1 MRSIVYTSTQTRPIT
16 DTELAQ
22 ILAVGREKNTALGV
36 TGILA
41 HKGDNCLGILE
52 GDDDVVRVRFEQVR
66 IDPRH
71 TNVRVLLDEQVGQ
84 RSFPD
89 WSMAFQ
95 PLDPLM
101 RNVPGFS
108 DLFAGGHPLDPAAGL
123 TRARGLL
130 DWFRKHPLA
139 PLTSQTAE
147 AEEAPRTRAVNGAI
161 AALHDG
167 GVTRFTLDIAAQR
180 AGMTPEAVRQFFPT
194 DRALLAAT
202 VERWTQ
208 AISAPLAP
216 LIREKGTVAY
226 LHALMAAHA
235 EEPAL
240 MELLAYSLASASD
253 PAVDGADYYRSAY
266 RRFREAIHE
275 GLVVDVREGREPV
288 TMDPVRGA
296 KQLLALYDGLRLQ
309 ALLTADTDVVTEF
322 DRAAT
327 RMRRGWSEQY
337 EQPSYWDI
345 PVTGTR

>member
-1 MRSIVYTSTQTRPIT
+1 MYTSTQTRPIT

-22 ILAVGREKNTALGV
+22 ILAVGREKNTALRV

-52 GDDDVVRVRFEQVR
+52 GDDEVVGARFEQVR

-71 TNVRVLLDEQVGQ
+71 TNVRVLADETVAQ

-101 RNVPGFS
+101 RHVPGFS
-108 DLFAGGHPLDPAAGL
+108 DLFTDGRLLDPAAGL

-130 DWFRKHPLA
+130 EWFRKHPLA
-139 PLTSQTAE
+139 PLTSQTA
-147 AEEAPRTRAVNGAI
+147 AEEEGPRTRAVNGAI
-161 AALHDG
+161 TALHDG
-167 GVTRFTLDIAAQR
+167 GVTRFTLDVAAEH
-180 AGMTPEAVRQFFPT
+180 AGMTVEAVRQFFPS

-202 VERWTQ
+202 VERWTE
-208 AISAPLAP
+208 AISAPLVP
-216 LIREKGTVAY
+216 LIAEKGTVAY

-253 PAVDGADYYRSAY
+253 PSLDGADYYRSAY

-275 GLVVDVREGREPV
+275 GLVVDVRDGREPA

-309 ALLTADTDVVTEF
+309 ALLTADTDVVNEF

-337 EQPSYWDI
+337 EQPRYWDI
-345 PVTGTR
+345 PVAGTR